1 MLSLANIRQRDCNRK
16 ASTHGRNTMP
26 CGPGRAAQRPNRQSH
41 WVNPQLSRF
50 SNTRITRSTKLADM
64 SVKPIPEGYTS
75 LTPFLCIDDA
85 SAAIDF
91 YVSVFGAKLVDRMD
105 GPGGTVAH
113 AELDF
118 GNGRLQLGDPAEAY
132 QIAAPDPKAPATHS
146 VAFYC
151 EDVDAVVAKA
161 EQAGA
166 TIREPAQTFVT
177 GDRFAS
183 VLDPFGQRWT
193 VMTRVEDVSPEE
205 RDRRMA
211 EWAKENVGS

>member
-1 MLSLANIRQRDCNRK
+1 
-16 ASTHGRNTMP
+16 
-26 CGPGRAAQRPNRQSH
+26 
-41 WVNPQLSRF
+41 LSRF
-50 SNTRITRSTKLADM
+50 SNTRITRPTTLADM
-64 SVKPIPEGYTS
+64 SVKANPEGYTS
-75 LTPFLCIDDA
+75 LTPFLCVDGA

-91 YVSVFGAKLVDRMD
+91 YVSVFRAKLVDRMD
-105 GPGGTVAH
+105 GPDGTVAH

-118 GNGRLQLGDPAEAY
+118 DNGRLQLGDPSEAY

-146 VAFYC
+146 IGFYC
-151 EDVDAVVAKA
+151 EDIDSVVAKA

-166 TIREPAQTFVT
+166 TVREPAQTFVT

-183 VLDPFGQRWT
+183 ILDPFGQRWT

>member
-1 MLSLANIRQRDCNRK
+1 
-16 ASTHGRNTMP
+16 
-26 CGPGRAAQRPNRQSH
+26 
-41 WVNPQLSRF
+41 
-50 SNTRITRSTKLADM
+50 M

-75 LTPFLCIDDA
+75 LTPFLCIDGA

-105 GPGGTVAH
+105 GPAGTVAH

-132 QIAAPDPKAPATHS
+132 QIAAPDPTAPATHS

-183 VLDPFGQRWT
+183 ILDPFGQRWT
-193 VMTRVEDVSPEE
+193 VMTRVEHVSPEE

-211 EWAKENVGS
+211 DWAKENVGS